1 MSMAE
6 QILGARMASYLPL
19 WGATASS
26 PSSLRSVRTGTEKA
40 RAGWLVGAWEMLK
53 IVLLQYEGRTRQF
66 QHQCIRGSVSTF
78 LSNVQWTPSDIDLN
92 TACTSGANGVIWE
105 QTVQHPVAL
114 SAPGSIL
121 SQRPMCV
128 EVYDPDDDLSLSHSF
143 LNSCRAG

>member
-1 MSMAE
+1 
-6 QILGARMASYLPL
+6 
-19 WGATASS
+19 
-26 PSSLRSVRTGTEKA
+26 
-40 RAGWLVGAWEMLK
+40 MLK

-92 TACTSGANGVIWE
+92 TACISGANGVIWE

-121 SQRPMCV
+121 SQRPMWV

-143 LNSCRAG
+143 LNFRRAG